1 MNQQVGKVSCLKQGC
16 ETNVIII
23 ISSSSS
29 SSSISSSGSSGS
41 GN

>member
-29 SSSISSSGSSGS
+29 SSISSSGSSGS